1 MQLSLT
7 TRLKL
12 LLAVLLLALLPLGI
26 GAYVNGTSPAPAEQL
41 LAGRCSRYCERH
53 GCEHDTPANS
63 PLYFRLLPLYQATVR
78 GLGAGGA
85 GLYAA
90 FNIAF
95 YVLLVPALLLWLTYG
110 ALRNMVLIRRLKTL
124 RRG

>member
-1 MQLSLT
+1 MQLALA

-12 LLAVLLLALLPLGI
+12 LLAVLLLAMLPLGF
-26 GAYVNGTSPAPAEQL
+26 GVYVNETSPAPTERL

-53 GCEHDTPANS
+53 GCEHDSPANS
-63 PLYFRLLPLYQATVR
+63 PVYFRLLPLYQATVR
-78 GLGAGGA
+78 GLAAGGS

-95 YVLLVPALLLWLTYG
+95 YVVLIPALLLWLTYG
-110 ALRNMVLIRRLKTL
+110 ALRNAVLIRRLKAL